1 MLVHLQNNMA
11 TFCDK
16 RSFPVDRWNNA
27 LESVCLTFNFKE
39 LYPEQKEALEQYFL
53 GRHVYVNLPTAFGK
67 SLIYQA
73 VPIMHDSLNGRP
85 KGTSIIV
92 IISPLKSLMEDQSAY
107 QNSLGISAICI
118 TDEVNDHAIQDVIE
132 GKYSHVYT
140 SPECLLATST
150 WRGLFVSKVFLE
162 NLVGVAIDEA
172 HCISQWYVIIN

>member
-1 MLVHLQNNMA
+1 MISIIISQNNMA
-11 TFCDK
+11 TFCKK
-16 RSFPVDRWNNA
+16 RSFPIDRWNNA
-27 LESVCLTFNFKE
+27 IESVCVTFNFIK
-39 LYPEQKEALEQYFL
+39 LYPEQKEALEQYFS

-73 VPIMHDSLNGRP
+73 VPIMNDSLNRRP

-92 IISPLKSLMEDQSAY
+92 IISPLKLLTEDQSAY
-107 QNSLGISAICI
+107 LNSIGISAICI

-132 GKYSHVYT
+132 GKYSHVYA
-140 SPECLLATST
+140 SPEYLLATST

-172 HCISQWYVIIN
+172 HCISQW